1 MEKWD
6 AYDSNFKK
14 IDGKILIRGEE
25 KDISNGVYHLVC
37 DILVKHTDGSYLLMK
52 RDYRKH
58 YGGMWETTAGGSALV
73 GETPLQCA
81 IRELKEETGIETS
94 ALTKVGTEF
103 NDKTHAVY
111 VEFLCVTDWEKT
123 YIQMQ
128 DGETIDYK
136 WVNRED
142 LITMSKNELVTER
155 MQKYI
160 DELK

>member
-6 AYDSNFKK
+6 AYDSDFKK

-25 KDISNGVYHLVC
+25 KDIPDGVYHLVC
-37 DILVKHTDGSYLLMK
+37 EILVKHTDGSYLLMK

-58 YGGMWETTAGGSALV
+58 YGGMWEATAGGSALI

-103 NDKTHAVY
+103 NDKTHSVY
-111 VEFLCVTDWEKT
+111 VEFLCVANWEKT
-123 YIQMQ
+123 NIQMQ
-128 DGETIDYK
+128 DGETVDYK

-142 LITMSKNELVTER
+142 LIAMSKNKLVTER

>member
-1 MEKWD
+1 
-6 AYDSNFKK
+6 
-14 IDGKILIRGEE
+14 
-25 KDISNGVYHLVC
+25 
-37 DILVKHTDGSYLLMK
+37 MK

-58 YGGMWETTAGGSALV
+58 YGGMWEVTAGGSALI

-103 NDKTHAVY
+103 NDKTHSVY
-111 VEFLCVTDWEKT
+111 VEFLCVTNWEKT
-123 YIQMQ
+123 NIQMQ
-128 DGETIDYK
+128 DGETVDYK
-136 WVNRED
+136 WVNREY
-142 LITMSKNELVTER
+142 LIAMSKNELVTER